1 MILVTGAT
9 GHLGPMIIRSLL
21 KTVPANQIV
30 AAVRN
35 PQKAES
41 LKALGVQVRVAD
53 YDDAHSWE
61 KVFTGIDKLMLV
73 SGSEV
78 GKRFQQ
84 HKNVL
89 EAAKKYGHLKLIVYT
104 SLLRADTSNL
114 VLAEEHR
121 QTEELIKASGI
132 PYSILRN
139 GWYTENYVQSA
150 KSAVEH
156 GAVFGAVKEGRISS
170 APRKDYAE
178 AAAKVLTMEN
188 PKPLYELAGDES
200 YTLSDLAKEI
210 SKQTG
215 KDVKYTDLSE
225 TDYKALLVKVGL
237 PEPFA
242 GVLAQSDVAASKG
255 GLYDETHDLSHLL
268 GRKTTPMKE
277 TLPEFLN

>member
-9 GHLGPMIIRSLL
+9 GHLGPMIIESLL
-21 KTVPANQIV
+21 KSVPASEIV

-35 PQKAES
+35 PKKADA
-41 LKALGVQVRVAD
+41 LKAQGVQVRVAD
-53 YDDAHSWE
+53 YDDADSWAKTFE
-61 KVFTGIDKLMLV
+61 GIDKLMLV

-84 HKNVL
+84 HKNVI
-89 EAAKKYGHLKLIVYT
+89 EAAKKYGHLKLLVYT
-104 SLLRADTSNL
+104 SLLRADTSSL

-121 QTEELIKASGI
+121 KTEELIKASGI

-150 KSAVEH
+150 KSALEH

-170 APRKDYAE
+170 APRKDYAD
-178 AAAKVLTMEN
+178 AAAKVLTMQN
-188 PKPLYELAGDES
+188 PQPLYELAGDES

-210 SKQTG
+210 SKQSG
-215 KDVKYTDLSE
+215 KNITYTDLSE
-225 TDYKALLVKVGL
+225 SDYKALLVKVGL

-242 GVLAQSDVAASKG
+242 GVLAQSDAAAAQG
-255 GLYDETHDLSHLL
+255 GLYADDHDLSHLL
-268 GRKTTPMKE
+268 GHKTTPMKE
-277 TLPEFLN
+277 TLSDFLK